1 MLQFGLLHVLLIE
14 VGVGDAGVVVG
25 DDYFSFVARVVVVVT
40 HIVGIDDF
48 KVVVVILIV
57 GAFVVKS
64 DAHAHVDEF
73 VVSNLNFKSDFEN
86 LSGAKRPLV
95 GLLSK
100 DLASPNAISL
110 CEIYS

>member
-40 HIVGIDDF
+40 HIGGIDDF
-48 KVVVVILIV
+48 KVVVILIV

>member
-48 KVVVVILIV
+48 KVVVILIV

>member
-48 KVVVVILIV
+48 KVVAILIV

>member
-40 HIVGIDDF
+40 HIVGIDYF
-48 KVVVVILIV
+48 KVVVILIV

>member
-25 DDYFSFVARVVVVVT
+25 DDYFSFVARVVVVIT

-48 KVVVVILIV
+48 KVVVILIV

>member
-48 KVVVVILIV
+48 NVVVILIV

>member
-48 KVVVVILIV
+48 KVVDILIV